1 MDIQL
6 EDPVA
11 KFLSDLNSKIQAD
24 PEELT
29 RQGASRSTATAPE
42 TTVQVCTLHVARVN
56 YQCSDT
62 CGFRTVYRSHSR
74 IFQLLQGGFC

>member
-42 TTVQVCTLHVARVN
+42 TTVQVCTLHVASRSS
-56 YQCSDT
+56 YLLCST
-62 CGFRTVYRSHSR
+62 ATFLLSMYPVY
-74 IFQLLQGGFC
+74 